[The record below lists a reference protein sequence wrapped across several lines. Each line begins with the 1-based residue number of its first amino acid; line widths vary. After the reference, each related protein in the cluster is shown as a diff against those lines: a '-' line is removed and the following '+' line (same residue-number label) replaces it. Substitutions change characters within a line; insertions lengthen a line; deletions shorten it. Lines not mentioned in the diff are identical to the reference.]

1 MNLSNILKIVTK
13 PCELIMK
20 FRTLLTAYPVI
31 VTASLFLIYLT
42 LLILAYFLGKQHG
55 ISYKRYRKDITMHN
69 SRIKSIAKTCRILNI
84 LIKRTNAFSKMVCV
98 LGVIGYFV
106 DLSQVW
112 SKNYGKGQMA
122 GFRTEMLLQSL
133 DTTKFALICVLV
145 AILFSSIVSY
155 VLRRRVTKERNK
167 IKLSKSKRSGFI
179 EKMLQDLGKELTA
192 ALEQFFGDT
201 LLSQIAELKSEVNEC
216 ILKI

>member
-1 MNLSNILKIVTK
+1 
-13 PCELIMK
+13 
-20 FRTLLTAYPVI
+20 
-31 VTASLFLIYLT
+31 
-42 LLILAYFLGKQHG
+42 
-55 ISYKRYRKDITMHN
+55 
-69 SRIKSIAKTCRILNI
+69 
-84 LIKRTNAFSKMVCV
+84 MVCV